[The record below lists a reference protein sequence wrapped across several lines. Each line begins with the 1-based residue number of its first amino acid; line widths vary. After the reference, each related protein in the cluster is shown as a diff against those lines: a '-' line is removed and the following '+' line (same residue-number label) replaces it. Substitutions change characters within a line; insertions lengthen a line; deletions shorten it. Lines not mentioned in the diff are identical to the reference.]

1 MQESRRSE
9 HCATQLTTMGT
20 SWEAQP
26 VVRVFRDD
34 LPSIK
39 VSRLRAT
46 GVITAEMASTIVQ
59 FGEVGFSVGLALRRF
74 PNGGSWSLFRCPQC
88 DRPAQVLWLLHGRPA
103 CRRCCISRG
112 VRCRVEPMSVHQ
124 RAAHRVRK
132 LLAQLNSDKPARL
145 HPRPGRTM
153 DRRAQ
158 LEAALRSS
166 ILTLRRHRLRGLAK
180 ALAVEQEDK

>member
-1 MQESRRSE
+1 M
-9 HCATQLTTMGT
+9 
-20 SWEAQP
+20 
-26 VVRVFRDD
+26 RVFRDD

-39 VSRLRAT
+39 ASRLRAT
-46 GVITAEMASTIVQ
+46 GAITAETVSTIVQ
-59 FGEVGFSVGLALRRF
+59 FGEVGFSLGLALHRF
-74 PNGGSWSLFRCPQC
+74 PNGGSRSLFHCPQC
-88 DRPAQVLWLLHGRPA
+88 NRRAQVLWLLHGRPA

-132 LLAQLNSDKPARL
+132 LLAQLNSDTPARL

-166 ILTLRRHRLRGLAK
+166 MLTLRRHRLRGLAK
-180 ALAVEQEDK
+180 AVAVEQEDK